1 MFASCPGDNKSTT
14 VLTVLKV
21 DKPKKNWKINAQKI
35 KGKIMLSTASSSL
48 IGYWLGIG
56 PKGIM

>member
-21 DKPKKNWKINAQKI
+21 DKPKKNWKLNAQKI

-48 IGYWLGIG
+48 IG
-56 PKGIM
+56 